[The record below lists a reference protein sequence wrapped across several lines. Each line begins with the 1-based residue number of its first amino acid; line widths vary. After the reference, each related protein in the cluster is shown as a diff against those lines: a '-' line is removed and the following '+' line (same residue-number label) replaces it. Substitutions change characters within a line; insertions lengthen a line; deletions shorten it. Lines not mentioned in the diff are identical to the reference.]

1 MCNWWYLVE
10 KVITLLIKWNIHVT
24 KLLLKKN
31 HTIEMLVDKPNNVH
45 GNLVESVLITMLTA
59 FTTSG
64 GVMMWKF
71 GWLTFCLWAVV
82 EQDAL
87 MWQEMVTMVEAN
99 CLACTVVLL
108 SPFRSTLR
116 GIFSLLYWCMFC
128 WVFFIMVEESSMKV
142 RCVSLGFFSYCNVQ
156 GDNQVVMD
164 ETSYG

>member
-1 MCNWWYLVE
+1 
-10 KVITLLIKWNIHVT
+10 
-24 KLLLKKN
+24 
-31 HTIEMLVDKPNNVH
+31 
-45 GNLVESVLITMLTA
+45 
-59 FTTSG
+59 
-64 GVMMWKF
+64 
-71 GWLTFCLWAVV
+71 
-82 EQDAL
+82 
-87 MWQEMVTMVEAN
+87 
-99 CLACTVVLL
+99 VLL